1 MDINYI
7 INQKFNTNKGYLYLI
22 DLIKEKFPTFAIN
35 YDNLSNLKIEK
46 MTIDE
51 FYQSGYVG
59 VYNAKTNT
67 IKILVDIESLG
78 IEISQE
84 NILDTFTHE
93 FIHAISSKIDLNEKI
108 ILEGFNMRTLS
119 FQPSFLVGINE
130 GITQMITNELLEIK
144 SDAYP
149 FHTLIAYQLLFIVG
163 KDKLLEYYSNNDI
176 EGLGKL
182 LLNYNLSFDL
192 KRFAELNYY
201 MYFYLN
207 GENIPSMESVGTEI
221 QKMILELTEGLS
233 DDEKRKF
240 ASLIIDEEKAK
251 LIMQF
256 VPRESKTQA
265 DCGLKDIQNVKT
277 TYLNKLGYKMK

>member
-1 MDINYI
+1 
-7 INQKFNTNKGYLYLI
+7 
-22 DLIKEKFPTFAIN
+22 
-35 YDNLSNLKIEK
+35 
-46 MTIDE
+46 
-51 FYQSGYVG
+51 
-59 VYNAKTNT
+59 
-67 IKILVDIESLG
+67 
-78 IEISQE
+78 
-84 NILDTFTHE
+84 
-93 FIHAISSKIDLNEKI
+93 
-108 ILEGFNMRTLS
+108 
-119 FQPSFLVGINE
+119 
-130 GITQMITNELLEIK
+130 MITNELLEKK

-176 EGLGKL
+176 EGFGKL
-182 LLNYNLSFDL
+182 LLNYNLNFDL

-221 QKMILELTEGLS
+221 QKMIIELTEGLS
-233 DDEKRKF
+233 DLEKIEF
-240 ASLIIDEEKAK
+240 ANLIIDEEKAK

>member
-59 VYNAKTNT
+59 IYNAKTNT

-78 IEISQE
+78 IELSQE

-93 FIHAISSKIDLNEKI
+93 LIHAISSKIDLNEKI
-108 ILEGFNMRTLS
+108 ILEGFN
-119 FQPSFLVGINE
+119 NE

-221 QKMILELTEGLS
+221 QKMILELTERLS

-256 VPRESKTQA
+256 VPRETKTKD
-265 DCGLKDIQNVKT
+265 DCGLKDIQYIKME
-277 TYLNKLGYKMK
+277 YLKNLDYKKK